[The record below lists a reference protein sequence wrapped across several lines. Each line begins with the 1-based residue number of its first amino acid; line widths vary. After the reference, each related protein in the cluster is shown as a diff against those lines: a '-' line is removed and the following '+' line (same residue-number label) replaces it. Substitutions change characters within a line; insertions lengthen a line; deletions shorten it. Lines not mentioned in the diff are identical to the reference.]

1 MPLYVK
7 FCITI
12 FTIILT
18 FGASREIKDRRKRII
33 VIMAILLAISTFS
46 NRSIYWFIYWDGPYF
61 GKVVDADTGKPI
73 KCASVAGVWE
83 FEDFILL
90 ITSLNHFA
98 TARETVTDA
107 EGKFTIPIT
116 FAFTFWPMASLEEM
130 DLVVFKPGYDS
141 HPPAIQR
148 EMEKPDDIKHISRDG
163 EYFVGRRAHCKIWRK
178 CEVRLNKAMSYE
190 ERRQASGKCLNILA
204 SWGMKT
210 SKINK
215 FAKALK
221 DDNPSLKNWWDK

>member
-1 MPLYVK
+1 MPLFLK

-12 FTIILT
+12 LALIMTLGT
-18 FGASREIKDRRKRII
+18 CREIKDKRKRII
-33 VIMAILLAISTFS
+33 VTMAILLAISTFS

-61 GKVVDADTGKPI
+61 GQMVDADSGEPI
-73 KCASVAGVWE
+73 EGASVAGVWQ

-98 TARETVTDA
+98 TAKETVTDA
-107 EGKFTIPIT
+107 EGKFTIPLT

-148 EMEKPDDIKHISRDG
+148 AMKQPPE
-163 EYFVGRRAHCKIWRK
+163 GRRISSDGKYYIGAYAHCKAWRK
-178 CEVRLNKAMSYE
+178 CEVRLNKAINIKE
-190 ERRQASGKCLNILA
+190 EISAYTECKSRLSAFNVNQRKVSNFIEVLKKPKFKYRGK
-204 SWGMKT
+204 
-210 SKINK
+210 
-215 FAKALK
+215 
-221 DDNPSLKNWWDK
+221 

>member
-12 FTIILT
+12 FAIIFT
-18 FGASREIKDRRKRII
+18 FGACREIKDRRKRII
-33 VIMAILLAISTFS
+33 VTMAILLAISTFS

-61 GKVVDADTGKPI
+61 GKVVDADTSEPI
-73 KCASVAGVWE
+73 AGASVAGVWQ

-148 EMEKPDDIKHISRDG
+148 AMEQPPEGRRISSDG
-163 EYFVGRRAHCKIWRK
+163 KYFVGRRVNCKIWRA
-178 CEVRLNKAMSYE
+178 CEVRLNKAISFE
-190 ERRQASGKCLNILA
+190 ERRQASNNCRWSLNQLRVDDKRIA
-204 SWGMKT
+204 NIT
-210 SKINK
+210 
-215 FAKALK
+215 KAL
-221 DDNPSLKNWWDK
+221 NTGY